1 MLILALFFYIIILIY
16 IFSLCLT
23 IQGAKYMNKN
33 EIFQTMIAL
42 FQYCGIS
49 VLPFNAQYDGIDSI
63 DFSFRKKLSPNF
75 QYNIIAEDLEQRLP
89 PDQCCLFED
98 ELNLNYIFIRFSP
111 EYEKELG
118 CHTLCIG
125 PMLFHAPDEAS
136 IRAFMENYSI
146 SLDYLTDFIEFYNL
160 VPLIPSYDLWIRQI
174 TFFFSQLYGYYPK
187 FTHVHWNNIKSTPPS
202 PEVSATPKSITLDAI
217 ATRYTVENKLMTAVA
232 AGNAQEAE
240 NLYFEF
246 RQFRLMPRI
255 SDPIRDQKNLLFT
268 LNTLMRKAAEYGQVH
283 PFYIDRLSTQLAI
296 QIEHCSTL
304 KQVKQMGRTVV
315 RKYCILVHNY
325 SRRAYSSLVQ
335 TCMNYIDF
343 YYNTD
348 LSLSSLAKL
357 CSISHSYLSVLFKKE
372 TGMTVTDYINQTR
385 IRQALTLLNTTNMPI
400 GEIAEYCGFMDANY
414 FSRIFKKMQGL
425 SPRQYRSSIQLDG
438 KYFPIS

>member
-1 MLILALFFYIIILIY
+1 
-16 IFSLCLT
+16 
-23 IQGAKYMNKN
+23 MNKQD
-33 EIFQTMIAL
+33 ILKTMISL
-42 FQYCGIS
+42 FRYCGIS
-49 VLPFNAQYDGIDSI
+49 VLTFNEQYDGIQDI
-63 DFSFRKKLSPNF
+63 DFSFRKKLFTNF
-75 QYNIIAEDLEQRLP
+75 QYNIISEDLEHRLL

-98 ELNLNYIFIRFSP
+98 ELNLNYTFVRFS
-111 EYEKELG
+111 EAFEQDLG

-125 PMLFHAPDEAS
+125 PMLFHAPNEAS
-136 IRAFMENYSI
+136 IRTLMEDHAI
-146 SLDYLTDFIEFYNL
+146 SLDYLTDFIEFFNR

-174 TFFFSQLYGYYPK
+174 TFFFSQLYGYHPE
-187 FTHVHWNNIKSTPPS
+187 FTYLHWHNIKSTFSS
-202 PEVSATPKSITLDAI
+202 PELSATPKSVTLDAI
-217 ATRYTVENKLMTAVA
+217 ANRYAVENKLMTAVS

-240 NLYFEF
+240 RLYFEF

-255 SDPIRDQKNLLFT
+255 PDPIRDHKNLLFT

-283 PFYIDRLSTQLAI
+283 PFHIDRLSTQLAI
-296 QIEHCSTL
+296 QIEHCNTL

-357 CSISHSYLSVLFKKE
+357 CSVSHSYLSVLFKRE
-372 TGMTVTDYINQTR
+372 TGITVTDYINQTR
-385 IRQALTLLNTTNMPI
+385 IRQALTLLNSTNMPI
-400 GEIAEYCGFMDANY
+400 GEIAAHCGFMDANY

-425 SPRQYRSSIQLDG
+425 SPRQYRSSIQIDG
-438 KYFPIS
+438 EYFSIS